1 MNKEIYAPFEI
12 EHGFNNERALR
23 NDESR
28 ASECEI
34 KIRVNPTPAFPSTRL
49 LSRSQWR
56 KAQNRK
62 VIVPDSLAK
71 RVVVT
76 STGHHMHLF
85 SIEDTVERKK
95 TVSL

>member
-1 MNKEIYAPFEI
+1 MNKEQYAPWEVQ
-12 EHGFNNERALR
+12 HGFNNEHALR

-28 ASECEI
+28 TSEI
-34 KIRVNPTPAFPSTRL
+34 KTRVNPTPAFPSTRL

-71 RVVVT
+71 RMVVT

-85 SIEDTVERKK
+85 SIEQTVERK
-95 TVSL
+95 